1 VTDRQIDAPEHLL
14 AFLERH
20 PIAIEFL
27 VPGVPMPTVASAAA
41 AIGVPEEAI
50 LKTLLFTDDTGHHVV
65 AIASGT
71 RRIDPARLAAASG
84 LARPRAASPDAVEA
98 ITGYPAGGVAPI
110 GLATGVPVIVDAAV
124 AALPIA
130 FAGGGREH
138 LLLRITPADIVR
150 LNGAIVAAIV
160 KTE

>member
-1 VTDRQIDAPEHLL
+1 
-14 AFLERH
+14 
-20 PIAIEFL
+20 
-27 VPGVPMPTVASAAA
+27 
-41 AIGVPEEAI
+41 
-50 LKTLLFTDDTGHHVV
+50 
-65 AIASGT
+65 
-71 RRIDPARLAAASG
+71 
-84 LARPRAASPDAVEA
+84 VEA